1 MKILETSRE
10 GDLHVVLLDKYTVY
24 VRTTNLIGDFFWKAC
39 GEDPRR
45 PDEIHY
51 FEVPLNRKEE
61 LEKIFQSKSE
71 IRFGP
76 LK

>member
-10 GDLHVVLLDKYTVY
+10 KDLHVVLNNQTVY
-24 VRTTNLIGDFFWKAC
+24 VRTTDLIGNFYWKAC

-51 FEVPLNRKEE
+51 FEVSLDRKEE
-61 LEKIFQSKSE
+61 LERIFQNKGA